1 MNMYNM
7 FNPYMYSGYGQ
18 NYYQYYQQGMQHY
31 MNQAAQHPEGNQ
43 YRGFTPG
50 GNLTSFQAPSQVQQ
64 PPQPAQPQTPNTNAN
79 SSDPADDLP
88 PLPPGPPPHKG
99 NNLPGGN
106 NQGPTPPSNFN
117 SGVIQQGPVKFMMN
131 APRPRMNLQ
140 GNAFNQQQQNQQQG
154 VGGGSAKSRRKKK
167 KKMQQQQARQ
177 QQMMHQ
183 KQQVQQFQWNHQP
196 QNHNQNDTPPLPD
209 APPPPLPPGSPPP
222 PPPPPTKV
230 TEPNE
235 NNAGA
240 SNINLPPMA
249 PAGQPPFQSPMPV
262 LPSAAQVQNQGVKA
276 LDEWPAP
283 LRDYVGRCY
292 AKCVTQIDQDRVG
305 VILKGKLMRATNDGT
320 LWTKD
325 WASEPLPLLDSD
337 SKAVMNLKEKL
348 SRQSITSRLGPR
360 TGSPTVPN
368 RKRASLPTRGSGRST
383 YRSDSSSSRS
393 SRSSSS
399 SRRSRSR
406 SPRSSK
412 KTARAPNKKSRGNH
426 TNSRRNNNYSN
437 SHFYSEF
444 GIIGGSEDL
453 NVKKEVLDK
462 RAARFSAPGATK
474 QPTLSSAIGNRLGS
488 MNKDSAGPPR
498 KKHNPLF
505 VIDNGPSNNGGNGSA
520 NCGDY
525 EVSDLHIIGTCEDLE
540 KGYLRLTSAPEASQV
555 RPKSVLIKSLEMV
568 KAKWVKDRD
577 YHYTFEQLKSIR
589 QDLTV
594 QGIRDALSV
603 DVYETHA
610 RIALEMKDHAEFNQ
624 CQSQLRILH
633 EEVVDASENKIEFKA
648 YGILYF
654 IFTKDFMELSTR
666 LCSLTKEEKEDECV
680 RHAVSLARAW
690 MVGNHV
696 RIFKLYKSAPKMS
709 SYLIDLFVGRER
721 LAYFKVIM
729 KAYRPSIPLDF
740 VKSELELDTDTDV
753 DAFLTSVGNVSFV
766 DASRTLIDCKAFQG

>member
-1 MNMYNM
+1 
-7 FNPYMYSGYGQ
+7 
-18 NYYQYYQQGMQHY
+18 
-31 MNQAAQHPEGNQ
+31 
-43 YRGFTPG
+43 
-50 GNLTSFQAPSQVQQ
+50 
-64 PPQPAQPQTPNTNAN
+64 
-79 SSDPADDLP
+79 
-88 PLPPGPPPHKG
+88 
-99 NNLPGGN
+99 
-106 NQGPTPPSNFN
+106 
-117 SGVIQQGPVKFMMN
+117 MMN
-131 APRPRMNLQ
+131 TPRPRMNLQ
-140 GNAFNQQQQNQQQG
+140 GNAFNQQQQNSFNQQQQNQQG
-154 VGGGSAKSRRKKK
+154 VGGGSAKSRKKRKKK
-167 KKMQQQQARQ
+167 MQQQARQ
-177 QQMMHQ
+177 QQMMMQHQ
-183 KQQVQQFQWNHQP
+183 QQMQQFQWNQNP
-196 QNHNQNDTPPLPD
+196 QNQNQHETPPLPD

-222 PPPPPTKV
+222 PPPPPAKV
-230 TEPNE
+230 TEANE
-235 NNAGA
+235 P
-240 SNINLPPMA
+240 SNISLPPVA
-249 PAGQPPFQSPMPV
+249 PPPDLPAFKGPVPV

-337 SKAVMNLKEKL
+337 TKAVMNLKEKL

-360 TGSPTVPN
+360 TASPTVPH
-368 RKRASLPTRGSGRST
+368 RKRSSLPTRGSGRST

-399 SRRSRSR
+399 SKRSRSR

-412 KTARAPNKKSRGNH
+412 KPARTPNKKSRGNH
-426 TNSRRNNNYSN
+426 NNNRRNNNYSN

-462 RAARFSAPGATK
+462 RAARFNATGATK

-488 MNKDSAGPPR
+488 MSKDSSGPPR

-505 VIDNGPSNNGGNGSA
+505 VYDNGPSNNSGNGPA

-555 RPKSVLIKSLEMV
+555 RPKSVLLKSLEMV

-603 DVYETHA
+603 NVYETHA

-633 EEVVDASENKIEFKA
+633 EEVKEAAENKIEFKA

-666 LCSLTKEEKEDECV
+666 LCSLTKEDKEDECI
-680 RHAVSLARAW
+680 RHAVDLARAW
-690 MVGNHV
+690 LVGNHV

-709 SYLIDLFVGRER
+709 SYLIDLFVDRER

-729 KAYRPSIPLDF
+729 KAYVYKEWFKPI
-740 VKSELELDTDTDV
+740 T
-753 DAFLTSVGNVSFV
+753 
-766 DASRTLIDCKAFQG
+766 